1 MTKKKI
7 TKKKSTKK
15 TSRTKVINAIGTPT
29 ALLLPARNYK
39 FKVFTETH
47 TMTVPKEG
55 KYVDLDGKLFA
66 EKDGEFDFLRY
77 SEEDKAYTLFIPA
90 LSKVLFGTSQYPDM
104 KDNQAFTPISITVK
118 EDGVEILGNLIEM
131 VQEN

>member
-1 MTKKKI
+1 M

-15 TSRTKVINAIGTPT
+15 TSRTRVVSAIGTPT

-39 FKVFTETH
+39 FKVFPETH
-47 TMTVPKEG
+47 TMTVPKKG

-66 EKDGEFDFLRY
+66 EKDGEFDFLQY
-77 SEEDKAYTLFIPA
+77 SEKDDSYTIFIPA

-104 KDNQAFTPISITVK
+104 KDSQAFTPISITVK
-118 EDGVEILGNLIEM
+118 GDEVEILGNLIEM